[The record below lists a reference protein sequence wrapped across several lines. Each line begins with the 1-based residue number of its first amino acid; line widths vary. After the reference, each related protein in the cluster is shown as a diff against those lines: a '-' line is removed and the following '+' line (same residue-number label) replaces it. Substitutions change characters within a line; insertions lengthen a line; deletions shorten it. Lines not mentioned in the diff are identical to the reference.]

1 MTLRLR
7 NFQWLDIIIICLIS
21 FCRRTDGELFL
32 FWKNYPLN
40 PLIKVDGLLSFISE
54 IDRRDYTKFDQRAV
68 DMFSGTYMRSK
79 IETTNPSQVFRS
91 VFRLAHNKICFM
103 LDFSIVSVLF
113 LPVCFIFL

>member
-7 NFQWLDIIIICLIS
+7 NDRIYLFKYSTNTI
-21 FCRRTDGELFL
+21 RRPTDGELFL
-32 FWKNYPLN
+32 FWTNYPLN
-40 PLIKVDGLLSFISE
+40 PLNKVDGLLSLISE

-68 DMFSGTYMRSK
+68 DMLYGTYMRSK

-113 LPVCFIFL
+113 LCFIFL